1 MKNIAINYNSA
12 QYVYLFRLGLIER
25 LKKEKYNVTIICTK
39 DDYTDELEKLG
50 LKIETIKLNPTGN
63 NFITDLIYLFS
74 LIKILSKNK
83 ISLCLNFTIKPNVYG
98 TIASSLLGIKSISTI
113 TGLGTSFIKNGVV
126 SIIARFLYKFSL
138 RYSDVVVFQNKD
150 DRELFLS
157 KKICSYENSLLVPG
171 SGINT
176 SIFKTDIKNTSN
188 KLHFM
193 YIGRLIKEKGILEFL
208 GAFRKIVKENKNIQV
223 SIIGES
229 DHRCPLSE
237 AEILEYKKQYGF
249 KFYGNL
255 KDVKKMIEISDCI
268 VLPSYREGT
277 SRVLLEA
284 SSLNRPCIASNVP
297 GCNNVVID
305 GHNGFLC
312 RVKSI
317 ESLYNCIQKF
327 INLRDSERTKM
338 GENSRIHVKNNFEE
352 KMVLDSY
359 MSNIDKII

>member
-25 LKKEKYNVTIICTK
+25 LKKEKYNVIIICKK
-39 DDYTDELEKLG
+39 DDYIDKLLQLG

-63 NFITDLIYLFS
+63 NLIAELIYILS
-74 LIKILSKNK
+74 LLKILSKNK

-98 TIASSLLGIKSISTI
+98 TIAASLLRTRSISTI
-113 TGLGTSFIKNGVV
+113 TGLGTAYTKNGAA

-138 RYSDVVVFQNKD
+138 RYSDMVVFQNKE

-157 KKICSYENSLLVPG
+157 KKICSYENSILVPG

-176 SIFKTDIKNTSN
+176 SIFKTDKKNTSN

-208 GAFRKIVKENKNIQV
+208 GAFKKIVKEKKNIQV
-223 SIIGES
+223 SIIGGS

-237 AEILEYKKQYGF
+237 AEILEYKKKYGF

-284 SSLNRPCIASNVP
+284 SSLNRPCITSDVP

-305 GHNGFLC
+305 GYNGFLC

-317 ESLYNCIQKF
+317 ESLYNSILKF
-327 INLRDSERTKM
+327 INLKDSERTKM

-352 KMVLDSY
+352 KIVLDAY
-359 MSNIDKII
+359 VSNIGKII